1 MPPDTD
7 TTASPA
13 PKTPPAM
20 PLDAPAL
27 YINRELS
34 WIAFNRRVLEEAED
48 TRHPLLERVKFLS
61 IFSSN
66 LDEFMMIRVS
76 GLRRQRVRGVLEA
89 PPDVMTPSEQL
100 AAIGQELT
108 PLVEEAGRCWQE
120 DLLPKLNEAGIHIH
134 PYRSL
139 PGEQQQALRV
149 FFERQVFP
157 VLTPM
162 AFDVSHPFPF
172 VSNLSLNLAVIIN
185 DLRQGVVFSRVKVP
199 LDILPRLVRIP
210 EPAGAEE
217 KTPEAALHHHFVFLE
232 DLVASNLDLLFPGM
246 EVVASY
252 PFRVTRDADI
262 EIEEDEAGDLLT
274 AIEEGVE
281 HRRIGVPIRLE
292 LDRSVPAWVREILTT
307 RFTLPQGQIYAPGG
321 LIGMA
326 DLMELTAIDRP
337 DLKDQPFLP
346 AYPPSLGET
355 ESIFAAI
362 RRHDILLYHPYDSFT
377 PVITFLQ
384 QAAAD
389 PDVLAIKMTLYRAGL
404 NSPVVEALTD
414 ARIAGK
420 QVTVLVELKARFDEE
435 NNILWARALEQAGVH
450 VIYGLIGLKVHAKLA
465 MVVRREGDDLVTY
478 THMGTGN
485 YNAGTA
491 RVYTDLGLFTCDPAI
506 GADAADL
513 FNALTGYSR
522 KTDYRRLLV
531 SHGTMGTMRREFIGL
546 IDREIRRQETDGDG
560 YIALKM
566 NALVDKDCIRALY
579 RASSAGVTVDLQV
592 RGICCLRPGISG
604 DLREYLRHLHRRAV
618 PRALADLLLPQRR
631 RRDRSLRER
640 RLDAAESRPPGGDPL
655 PHQRPPDE
663 RGRRPGYPKPCTSVI
678 PPGRGGSHPTGSTSV
693 SDQNPVRSRST
704 PSSGCSHTG
713 AIWHTDGE

>member
-1 MPPDTD
+1 MPPDAD
-7 TTASPA
+7 TIHTPA
-13 PKTPPAM
+13 PETQPEM
-20 PLDAPAL
+20 PLDAPEL

-34 WIAFNRRVLEEAED
+34 WIQFNRRVLEEAED

-76 GLRRQRVRGVLEA
+76 GLRRQRARGVLEA

-100 AAIGQELT
+100 AAIGRELT
-108 PLVEEAGRCWQE
+108 PLVEAAGRCWQE
-120 DLLPKLNEAGIHIH
+120 EILPRLNEAGIRIH
-134 PYRSL
+134 SYRSL
-139 PGEQQQALRV
+139 PGEQQQALRT
-149 FFERQVFP
+149 FFERRVFP

-172 VSNLSLNLAVIIN
+172 ISNLSLNLAVIIN

-210 EPAGAEE
+210 EPEGKGE

-262 EIEEDEAGDLLT
+262 EIEEDEAADLLT

-281 HRRIGVPIRLE
+281 HRRSGIPIRLE

-307 RFTLPQGQIYAPGG
+307 KFKLSQSQIYTPGG

-346 AYPPSLGET
+346 AYPPSLSET
-355 ESIFAAI
+355 ESIFTAI

-377 PVITFLQ
+377 PVIAFLQ
-384 QAAAD
+384 QAASD

-404 NSPVVEALTD
+404 NSPIVEALTN
-414 ARIAGK
+414 ARLAGK

-450 VIYGLIGLKVHAKLA
+450 VIYGLVGLKVHAKLA
-465 MVVRREGDDLVTY
+465 MIVRREGDDLVTY

-522 KTDYRRLLV
+522 KTDYRRFLV
-531 SHGTMGTMRREFIGL
+531 AHGTMGTMRREFIAL
-546 IDREIRRQETDGDG
+546 IDREIRRQETNGDG

-566 NALVDKDCIRALY
+566 NALVDKECIRALY
-579 RASSAGVTVDLQV
+579 QASSAGVTVDLQV
-592 RGICCLRPGISG
+592 RGICCLRPGIPGVSENITVTSIVGRFLEHSRIYYFHSG
-604 DLREYLRHLHRRAV
+604 GDETVLSGS
-618 PRALADLLLPQRR
+618 ADLMPRNLDRRVEILFPIRDPRMREAAIRDILAVHLRDTARARRLLPDGSYERIRPDPGEEPLDTQRWM
-631 RRDRSLRER
+631 L
-640 RLDAAESRPPGGDPL
+640 A
-655 PHQRPPDE
+655 H
-663 RGRRPGYPKPCTSVI
+663 RG
-678 PPGRGGSHPTGSTSV
+678 
-693 SDQNPVRSRST
+693 
-704 PSSGCSHTG
+704 
-713 AIWHTDGE
+713 IWHTDGE